1 MKCQED
7 LKVESGDGLSRALCS
22 DLGVRFCHVRI
33 SDACVNQQDELSPG
47 FSLSQFGWVF
57 PLLTELSVEDPTWW
71 LLDSGASICVLAD
84 AFEQVYNFRRSGDS
98 TDGFRAANGT
108 PVNMLGSG
116 VVTVGL
122 DVEKDKKRMKTKGK
136 IKAYVGRTKHNI
148 RSTTMLCNNGWKITQ
163 EKGHVEVLHQ
173 KTGQKLFKTAFF
185 ANCSWVQLSP
195 CCDNASGPNAPVQV
209 VADSGADDPS
219 ELSAVGD
226 LNPVTRVEETE
237 LQKHR
242 MNGHQPYDP
251 RCIDCNAC
259 RGVYQHRKRER
270 GCLNVELQADFCF
283 ISETGDFVDGSTGKQ
298 VTKVLVLTELQSSCV
313 GYVVCGDNVWKT
325 RELSNNYLF
334 HFGLVT
340 QKASVIRHT
349 DRELAVS
356 EFIRSANEHFDFKI
370 VRAPPQQHEHVGGVE
385 RSVRRLKESMNVIR
399 SDLNRQGLDVKFS
412 GEPLK
417 FLLQYLATMHN
428 GMGRAPGSDLT
439 PLESVVSRK
448 LTKPVVTLFAS
459 TVLAELPDSV
469 LKDLGTHPRSIEA
482 CFLFLT
488 LDGAPVVQGLVRKQ
502 GSLVLQRFTARAIKP
517 LLPLSWDPNLF
528 RDVLAEL
535 GTDQP
540 LKPRPAEPTEVLP
553 SLEPPKTG
561 PP

>member
-1 MKCQED
+1 
-7 LKVESGDGLSRALCS
+7 
-22 DLGVRFCHVRI
+22 
-33 SDACVNQQDELSPG
+33 
-47 FSLSQFGWVF
+47 
-57 PLLTELSVEDPTWW
+57 
-71 LLDSGASICVLAD
+71 
-84 AFEQVYNFRRSGDS
+84 
-98 TDGFRAANGT
+98 
-108 PVNMLGSG
+108 MLGSG

-185 ANCSWVQLSP
+185 ANCPWVQLSP

-340 QKASVIRHT
+340 QKASVILHT

-459 TVLAELPDSV
+459 TVLAKLPDSV

-540 LKPRPAEPTEVLP
+540 LKPRPAEPTKVLP